1 MAPFYPREAEL
12 KGMSETLAGLVFSF
26 YAMVVFLSSPIFGK
40 ILPKFGVK
48 VTFIFGILT
57 SGICSFVF
65 GSLQFVND
73 STAFTILSFVIR
85 GTEALGASAYS
96 TAGYVLI
103 NNIFPK
109 NGGVVRGILETFVGL
124 GMSVGPAIGGLLFAV
139 GGFGLP
145 FYVVGLI
152 SILMAP
158 LNLYVLPSS
167 DDFKLEVKAG
177 SFGNILKLPSVIIT
191 CSVVIVV
198 SATWGFL
205 DPTLEPHLR
214 KFNLSAGNM
223 GLIFLLLSAMYGI
236 FSPFWGF
243 ISDKIKNYWYLMSL
257 GLLFNS
263 ISLLF
268 LGPSPIL
275 PFLEQTILFN
285 ILSLSALGVFVAMAV
300 IPTYQ
305 GILDSA
311 LEGGFYDNLGTHSVV
326 AGLWSSAYSLGEMLG
341 PAIGGFLVQHW
352 GFPKASTAI
361 AGLNLTFALISG
373 IYFFVRSNRATVCDD
388 KAKSKS
394 NKEQIKDVEI
404 KIFTIT

>member
-1 MAPFYPREAEL
+1 
-12 KGMSETLAGLVFSF
+12 MSETLAGLVFSF
-26 YAMVVFLSSPIFGK
+26 YAMVVFVSSPVFGK
-40 ILPKFGVK
+40 LLPRFGVK
-48 VTFIFGILT
+48 ITFIFGIIT
-57 SGICSFVF
+57 SGICSIMF

-73 STAFTILSFVIR
+73 STAFTVLSFVIR

-103 NNIFPK
+103 INIFPK

-145 FYVVGLI
+145 FYVVGMI

-167 DDFKLEVKAG
+167 EDYKLEVKAG
-177 SFGNILKLPSVIIT
+177 SFKNILKLPSVIIT
-191 CSVVIVV
+191 CLVVIVV

-236 FSPFWGF
+236 FSPVWGF
-243 ISDKIKNYWYLMSL
+243 ISDKITNYWYLMSM
-257 GLLFNS
+257 GLFFNS
-263 ISLLF
+263 FSLLF
-268 LGPSPIL
+268 LGPSPVL
-275 PFLEQTILFN
+275 PFLEQTIFLN
-285 ILSLSALGVFVAMAV
+285 ILSLSALGIFVAMAV

-311 LEGGFYDNLGTHSVV
+311 LNGGFCDDLGTHSVV

-341 PAIGGFLVQHW
+341 PAVGGVMLQHW

-361 AGLNLTFALISG
+361 AGLNFLFAFVSG
-373 IYFFVRSNRATVCDD
+373 IYFFART
-388 KAKSKS
+388 
-394 NKEQIKDVEI
+394 NKKRNL
-404 KIFTIT
+404 